1 MGVRARKSFKAGP
14 ARVTF
19 SKSGVST
26 SVGVKGVRVGKMA
39 NGKTRTTLSV
49 PGTGISYVSESGKS
63 GEDDFE
69 IEDRPNN
76 KTSPVG
82 TCIFG
87 ILVFVCGA
95 LFLIISMIYPLCLIV
110 AIPFLVGGFKLI
122 RHPQKY
128 SAKWNKFFGYEED
141 SQ

>member
-1 MGVRARKSFKAGP
+1 MRFTIEELIEATG
-14 ARVTF
+14 
-19 SKSGVST
+19 
-26 SVGVKGVRVGKMA
+26 A
-39 NGKTRTTLSV
+39 NLIVASD
-49 PGTGISYVSESGKS
+49 

-122 RHPQKY
+122 RHPKKY